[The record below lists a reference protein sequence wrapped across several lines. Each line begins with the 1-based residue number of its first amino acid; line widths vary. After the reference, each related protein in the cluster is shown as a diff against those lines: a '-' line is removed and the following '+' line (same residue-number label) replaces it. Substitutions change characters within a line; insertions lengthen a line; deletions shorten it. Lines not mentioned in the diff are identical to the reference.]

1 MNKKELEKY
10 LLDFN
15 LSNVDSFEQLLK
27 DTLDTNKKF
36 NLTAIKDEEKFR
48 ELMILDSLYPLHLL
62 DFDGKKVID
71 IGTGGG
77 YPGLPLALASKGEF
91 SLLDSTKKKID
102 HINEY
107 VKDNHIDNVLGVC
120 DRVEDF
126 AKKNIEKY
134 DIAIARAVS
143 SLNVLV
149 ELILPLL
156 KVGGCFIAMKGA
168 KGKEE
173 IEDAKRA
180 LKELGGE
187 VVEIDEFKLP
197 ESKEVRIN
205 ILIKKIKPSPK
216 KYPRVYKQIIDKPL

>member
-1 MNKKELEKY
+1 MNKKELVKY

-15 LSNVDSFEQLLK
+15 LNNIDSFERLLK
-27 DTLDTNKKF
+27 DTLATNKKF

-62 DFDGKKVID
+62 DFNDKKVID
-71 IGTGGG
+71 VGTGGG

-91 SLLDSTKKKID
+91 TLLDSTKKKID
-102 HINEY
+102 HISEY
-107 VKDNHIDNVLGVC
+107 VKENHINNVVGVC
-120 DRVEDF
+120 DRAEEF

-143 SLNVLV
+143 SLNILV
-149 ELILPLL
+149 EIILPLL
-156 KVGGCFIAMKGA
+156 KIGGFFIAMKGL

-187 VVEIDEFKLP
+187 VVEIDKFELP
-197 ESKEVRIN
+197 ERKEVRIN